1 MCEWCFKH
9 GAGKRWYLN
18 SKNYLEQTAR
28 ETNAHE
34 YIFELWKQ
42 FEKIYL
48 QKIYGI
54 SMKGPG
60 YKFSTPI
67 VGRALKGYVNS
78 WFRKEK
84 GIRNPRRG
92 EGHPGQVVTL
102 EDAKK
107 ILEIASPVLKV
118 NCACRQ
124 MSRGI
129 QDPCCLTFGALAEEV
144 PKLPRF
150 IPERGAEW
158 LHVDEA
164 QDFVETMNRSGRVNT
179 VWFGPIPYIAALCS
193 CERPECAAAR
203 IRMEYGLKFLYK
215 GEYVAQVN
223 FEKCNGC
230 AVCNSRCQFGALTF
244 NSLMN
249 APYIDARRCFG
260 CSLCAT
266 ACPENAIQMVDRN
279 ENPVLKDV
287 W

>member
-1 MCEWCFKH
+1 
-9 GAGKRWYLN
+9 
-18 SKNYLEQTAR
+18 
-28 ETNAHE
+28 
-34 YIFELWKQ
+34 
-42 FEKIYL
+42 
-48 QKIYGI
+48 
-54 SMKGPG
+54 MKGPG

-84 GIRNPRRG
+84 GTRNPRRG

-107 ILEIASPVLKV
+107 VLEIASPVLKV
-118 NCACRQ
+118 NCACRL

-129 QDPCCLTFGALAEEV
+129 QDPCCLTFGALAEMV

-150 IPERGAEW
+150 IPEHGAEW
-158 LHVDEA
+158 LHVDDA
-164 QDFVETMNRSGRVNT
+164 QDFVETMNVSGRVNT

-215 GEYVAQVN
+215 GEYTAQVN

-249 APYIDARRCFG
+249 APYVDAKRCFG